1 MAMPPSASDE
11 RCLILILAA
20 TIAGLLCALRI
31 SRDAAAR
38 HDRGRRDAGRG
49 ARDRQRASWRS
60 FGQ

>member
-20 TIAGLLCALRI
+20 TFSGLHCALRI
-31 SRDAAAR
+31 SQDAAAR
-38 HDRGRRDAGRG
+38 HDRR